1 VYAVPLPAT
10 GRSEVELRFAVAVQ
24 GTGPEREIRFGVPEV
39 PATRIMADLPGTAKQ
54 AQIVGR
60 LGKQSVT
67 PGGRVRL
74 EAEAGAVKVIQARW
88 RDGAGGAAS
97 VKVREGCVWD
107 VSEEGADLT
116 AAYLVRVEQGT
127 LSSVRFE
134 VPAELEPL
142 SLSLRSL
149 EPGGTAALRDWSIAP
164 DQGGFRLLRL
174 DLQEPTAGR
183 LLVVIS
189 LSPRKPLT
197 RQPVLRFPRVVI
209 PGTPPAEP
217 DAAYGL
223 RAKGV
228 VVEELVRGSMID
240 FAPDALTREFASVVE
255 LRLDQNLPVR
265 VFRPTSRNGAELRPT
280 LRNLSEPPIFTLDT
294 VWTLGTHRGMA
305 TGSVRWTGKE
315 PQAFIEFALPG
326 VKVLEVR
333 GADVSGWAS
342 HDNRV
347 QVWLRRSTKDGE
359 VNWVGTVN
367 MPPTPFE
374 ASTPRIVNGR
384 ILTDSVKIQ
393 PAERFSLVVERD
405 RGWSH
410 APGAPGQFS
419 YRTTN
424 PAFPPVRVAVSPVQ
438 RTLHPDELG
447 WLGSTPRVRP
457 AAEPTIARR
466 DPPRMSP
473 TRPVGS
479 QSVLPDVMPQWVW
492 PVSAAIGWGAS
503 VLLLLVMLIRFPCST
518 WPEQLGLVGGLLGF
532 ATGHGWWVG
541 VMLWIAGRAVWFL
554 ETLARQ
560 ARRA

>member
-1 VYAVPLPAT
+1 
-10 GRSEVELRFAVAVQ
+10 
-24 GTGPEREIRFGVPEV
+24 
-39 PATRIMADLPGTAKQ
+39 
-54 AQIVGR
+54 
-60 LGKQSVT
+60 
-67 PGGRVRL
+67 
-74 EAEAGAVKVIQARW
+74 
-88 RDGAGGAAS
+88 
-97 VKVREGCVWD
+97 
-107 VSEEGADLT
+107 
-116 AAYLVRVEQGT
+116 
-127 LSSVRFE
+127 
-134 VPAELEPL
+134 
-142 SLSLRSL
+142 
-149 EPGGTAALRDWSIAP
+149 
-164 DQGGFRLLRL
+164 
-174 DLQEPTAGR
+174 
-183 LLVVIS
+183 
-189 LSPRKPLT
+189 
-197 RQPVLRFPRVVI
+197 
-209 PGTPPAEP
+209 
-217 DAAYGL
+217 
-223 RAKGV
+223 
-228 VVEELVRGSMID
+228 
-240 FAPDALTREFASVVE
+240 
-255 LRLDQNLPVR
+255 
-265 VFRPTSRNGAELRPT
+265 
-280 LRNLSEPPIFTLDT
+280 
-294 VWTLGTHRGMA
+294 
-305 TGSVRWTGKE
+305 
-315 PQAFIEFALPG
+315 
-326 VKVLEVR
+326 
-333 GADVSGWAS
+333 
-342 HDNRV
+342 V